1 MANYAIDIR
10 SPDGR
15 TRLAYLDSVGI
26 MELEYVLTENSPH
39 AAKLVIPP
47 GILTADAL
55 REDTRLYIYRQ
66 PIGANAYILEGQ
78 TCFLIQ
84 TIERTRD
91 EITVSAVG
99 AMDILSRRIVN
110 YAAGSTQAKKTGFAD
125 EIMRLVLTENFGAS
139 ATGTGRE
146 IPAALFNIPS
156 QRLVSGNVVSAFP
169 SISKAFAWDNVL
181 SVFQEIA
188 AACATAGTF
197 MSFDVVAQGTALLG
211 FQTWDITR
219 GGDRRRGKTNAVI
232 LSEEAGNLVARIA
245 LSYGDSKTY
254 IRAGGQGEG
263 EDREL
268 AEAID
273 TARVLASPWG
283 RREAFS
289 NASNSDTAGAVQDEA
304 DSQLWA
310 GKPRLNFE
318 GEIIETPT
326 FRYGVE
332 FSLGTLLTADTRG
345 FSFECRMSN
354 IHVGLGRDGSEKID
368 IKVAG
373 ETVI

>member
-1 MANYAIDIR
+1 MADYAIDIR
-10 SPDGR
+10 SADGR

-47 GILTADAL
+47 GMLNANAL
-55 REDTRLYIYRQ
+55 QEDTRLYIYRR
-66 PIGANAYILEGQ
+66 PVGSNAYMLEGQ
-78 TCFLIQ
+78 TCFLVQ
-84 TIERTRD
+84 TIDRTRD
-91 EITVSAVG
+91 EITLTAVG
-99 AMDILSRRIVN
+99 AMDILSRRIIN
-110 YAAGSTQAKKTGFAD
+110 YTAGSSQAKKSGFAD
-125 EIMRLVLTENFGAS
+125 EIMRLILVENFGTS

-146 IPAALFNIPS
+146 IPAEMFNIPN

-181 SVFQEIA
+181 KVFQEIA
-188 AACATAGTF
+188 DACATAGTF
-197 MSFDVVAQGTALLG
+197 MSFDVVAIGQSMLG
-211 FQTWDITR
+211 FQTWDGAR

-232 LSEEAGNLVARIA
+232 LSEESGNLTARIA
-245 LSYGDSKTY
+245 LAYGDSKTY

-263 EDREL
+263 EARAL
-268 AEAID
+268 AEAIS

-283 RREAFS
+283 RREAFH
-289 NASNSDTAGAVQDEA
+289 NASSSEESDNVQKEA
-304 DSQLWA
+304 DAQLWA
-310 GKPRLNFE
+310 SRPRLSFE
-318 GEIIETPT
+318 GEIMETPV

-354 IHVGLGRDGSEKID
+354 IHISLGRDGGESID
-368 IKVAG
+368 IKVSG